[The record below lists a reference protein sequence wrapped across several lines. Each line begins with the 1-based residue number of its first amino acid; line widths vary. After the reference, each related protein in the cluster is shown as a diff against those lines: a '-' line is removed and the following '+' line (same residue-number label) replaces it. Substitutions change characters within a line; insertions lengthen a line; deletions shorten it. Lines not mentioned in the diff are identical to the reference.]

1 MGMFDDIHVEK
12 LKVSAPKAVM
22 QFLQLHGAEMPCDFQ
37 TKDLDCI
44 MAHYTILAN
53 GQMMVDAYVDTGKTE
68 PYVPI
73 PFTDTRSFL
82 ERLYFD
88 RKFPRSKT
96 PRRKKV
102 LKKIQKKVDYTKTF
116 VMYGGE
122 QIAGR
127 YLSIEY
133 TVTVIKGKVK
143 SIVYLK
149 HDLESEKAAKTRN
162 ALDAQFTLK
171 MDAFAVKLLRG
182 PIVGTVS
189 NMVHTLKIEQ
199 NETTGECFILLPED
213 LLEQMDWVEG
223 DNIIWV
229 DNKDGTFT
237 LTKK

>member
-12 LKVSAPKAVM
+12 LKVSAPRAVM
-22 QFLQLHGAEMPCDFQ
+22 QFLQLHGAAMPCDFQ

-73 PFTDTRSFL
+73 SMTDNRSFL

-88 RKFPRSKT
+88 LKFPRSKT
-96 PRRKKV
+96 PMRKKV
-102 LKKIQKKVDYTKTF
+102 LKKVLKKVDFTKTF

-127 YLSIEY
+127 HLSIEY

-149 HDLESEKAAKTRN
+149 HELESEKAAKTRN

-171 MDAFAVKLLRG
+171 MDASINAHRLLRSRWYY
-182 PIVGTVS
+182 PL
-189 NMVHTLKIEQ
+189 LKEIL
-199 NETTGECFILLPED
+199 NPAIFFAKLFIQKICGKVLHCSSH
-213 LLEQMDWVEG
+213 WHGV
-223 DNIIWV
+223 
-229 DNKDGTFT
+229 
-237 LTKK
+237 

>member
-88 RKFPRSKT
+88 RKFPRSKV
-96 PRRKKV
+96 PVRKKV

-171 MDAFAVKLLRG
+171 MDANINAYRQLKSRWYYPVLKETLNPVIFFAKLLVQKLCSKVVTWSYRWHG
-182 PIVGTVS
+182 V
-189 NMVHTLKIEQ
+189 
-199 NETTGECFILLPED
+199 
-213 LLEQMDWVEG
+213 
-223 DNIIWV
+223 
-229 DNKDGTFT
+229 
-237 LTKK
+237 

>member
-1 MGMFDDIHVEK
+1 MFDDIHVEK

-44 MAHYTILAN
+44 MAHYTIQAN

-96 PRRKKV
+96 PVRKKV

-162 ALDAQFTLK
+162 ALDAQFKLK
-171 MDAFAVKLLRG
+171 MDANINAYRQLKSRWYYPVLKETLNPVIFFAKLLVQKLCSKVVTWSYRWHG
-182 PIVGTVS
+182 V
-189 NMVHTLKIEQ
+189 
-199 NETTGECFILLPED
+199 
-213 LLEQMDWVEG
+213 
-223 DNIIWV
+223 
-229 DNKDGTFT
+229 
-237 LTKK
+237 

>member
-116 VMYGGE
+116 VMYCSE
-122 QIAGR
+122 QVGGR
-127 YLSIEY
+127 YLSIDF
-133 TVTVIKGKVK
+133 TVTVVKGKVK

-149 HDLESEKAAKTRN
+149 HDLESEKTAKLRHTQ
-162 ALDAQFTLK
+162 DAQFTLK
-171 MDAFAVKLLRG
+171 MDASANAYRLLKSRWYY
-182 PIVGTVS
+182 PVLREVLNPAIFFTRLLVQ
-189 NMVHTLKIEQ
+189 KIC
-199 NETTGECFILLPED
+199 GKV
-213 LLEQMDWVEG
+213 MHYSSHWHGV
-223 DNIIWV
+223 
-229 DNKDGTFT
+229 
-237 LTKK
+237 